1 MQTRNIFFGDKRR
14 SSNNNYLLKCKHE
27 QIYALSCD
35 LNHGPASLPERRRYH
50 DVSIIYIMVNFIIN
64 IYTLPDNSHYMS
76 CCVVLSRRVP
86 HMGNYNITAGKNNAC
101 T

>member
-1 MQTRNIFFGDKRR
+1 
-14 SSNNNYLLKCKHE
+14 
-27 QIYALSCD
+27 
-35 LNHGPASLPERRRYH
+35 
-50 DVSIIYIMVNFIIN
+50 MVNFIIN

-101 T
+101 TWDTCLHCDSSRYLLTM